1 MEWGDKENRIAVI
14 ALHKVGME
22 PNAIFKTLH
31 TLGISKIFVFRA
43 INRYNETSSVCDR
56 KRSGRPRSVRT
67 KKVVKA
73 VRERIRRNPVR
84 KQKILSREMKIAP
97 RTMSRILKD
106 DLGLAAYK
114 RRTGHFLTDNLKKN
128 RVVKSKQL
136 LKRYAKG
143 GHRKIL
149 FTDEIFFT
157 IEQHFNK
164 QNDRIYAHSSKEA
177 SQLVDRVQRGH
188 YPTSVMVWWGIS
200 YEGVTEP
207 YFCEKGIKTS
217 AQVYQDTILEKV
229 VKPLNNT
236 MFNNQEWS
244 FQQDSAPGHKARS
257 TQSWLE
263 TNVSD
268 FIRAEDWPSSSPDLN
283 PLDYDLWSVLEST
296 ACSKRHDNLESLKQ
310 SIRLAVKNFP
320 MERVRASIDN
330 WPQRL
335 KDCIAAN
342 GDHFE

>member
-1 MEWGDKENRIAVI
+1 ME
-14 ALHKVGME
+14 
-22 PNAIFKTLH
+22 
-31 TLGISKIFVFRA
+31 
-43 INRYNETSSVCDR
+43 
-56 KRSGRPRSVRT
+56 
-67 KKVVKA
+67 
-73 VRERIRRNPVR
+73 
-84 KQKILSREMKIAP
+84 IAP

-114 RRTGHFLTDNLKKN
+114 RRTGHFSTDNLKKN

-149 FTDEIFFT
+149 FTDEKIFT

-164 QNDRIYAHSSKEA
+164 QNDRIYAQSSKEA

-188 YPTSVMVWWGIS
+188 YPTSVMVWWGVS

-229 VKPLNNT
+229 VKPLNIT
-236 MFNNQEWS
+236 MFNNQVWS

-257 TQSWLE
+257 TQSKRTFRTSSEL
-263 TNVSD
+263 TGRRLVPIL
-268 FIRAEDWPSSSPDLN
+268 IRWIMI
-283 PLDYDLWSVLEST
+283 YG
-296 ACSKRHDNLESLKQ
+296 Q
-310 SIRLAVKNFP
+310 F
-320 MERVRASIDN
+320 
-330 WPQRL
+330 
-335 KDCIAAN
+335 
-342 GDHFE
+342 